1 MGLVNDGAGIAMTCD
16 DFGKGTASGAL
27 NELIKAYAKHIWK
40 TVDFAETAKL
50 AAEANVLLTLC
61 RARNAYYVS

>member
-1 MGLVNDGAGIAMTCD
+1 MGLVTDRGCIVISSD
-16 DFGKGTASGAL
+16 DFDKGTASAAL
-27 NELIKAYAKHIWK
+27 NELIKAYCKHIWK

-50 AAEANVLLTLC
+50 ASEADVLLTLC